1 MSNTDP
7 DCLHEALQ
15 RALTAG
21 DFETARQLSDALGQA
36 IIRQASAATPPNRA
50 RIVQQGLGRLQEH
63 LSLARV
69 LRAHLA
75 AQLQVNTAVHVYQP
89 VSACA
94 HSWHFEA

>member
-1 MSNTDP
+1 MSNATP
-7 DCLHEALQ
+7 DYLHEALR

-21 DFETARQLSDALGQA
+21 DFESARQLSAARGQA
-36 IIRQASAATPPNRA
+36 IIRQASAAAPREKAN
-50 RIVQQGLGRLQEH
+50 IVQQGLGRLQEH

-75 AQLQVNTAVHVYQP
+75 AQLQINTAVHRYQP
-89 VSACA
+89 ISSRA